1 MLHIRKPQ
9 LNQRKN
15 LRCKKYNKEISDRID
30 YLVRSPAYMTLKDR
44 KMNFLSKLTCPLINP
59 AKSKIGN
66 VSKKIIEKINSL
78 FLETLVQSQNG

>member
-1 MLHIRKPQ
+1 
-9 LNQRKN
+9 
-15 LRCKKYNKEISDRID
+15 
-30 YLVRSPAYMTLKDR
+30 
-44 KMNFLSKLTCPLINP
+44 MNFLSKLTCPLINP